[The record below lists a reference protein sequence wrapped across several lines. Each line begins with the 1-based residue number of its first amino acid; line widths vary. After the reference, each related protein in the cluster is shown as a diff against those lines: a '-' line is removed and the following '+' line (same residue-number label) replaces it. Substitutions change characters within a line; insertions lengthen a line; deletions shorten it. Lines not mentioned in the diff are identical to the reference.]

1 MRIELV
7 ALLIIGIF
15 QSALLVFLLLAK
27 KPKSVS
33 DYILSGYLLI
43 SAITILFAYLEIWT
57 RTNGY
62 AFPWLLNLSTPLIL
76 LIGPSL
82 WIYVKSLTTQSF
94 RFKPIYLLL
103 ALPFVVVLLLLI
115 SANYIAPGDIKIEVD
130 QTESFRGDFVFF
142 FIMGLIALSNVGY
155 TLWGLLLIRGYRKRL
170 RTYFSKTEHIDLRW
184 LRFLLISAMVSYA
197 SISVLYIVDTVLE
210 LMSYQELQ
218 LTGFGIASLFVL
230 AVGFVGLKQGN
241 IFTSVPK
248 HFDMDKALNLTEK
261 TLPITNQEEEFVHTL
276 LRYMKDQ
283 KPHLNPELTIS
294 RLSQELDCT
303 PDYLSGVI
311 NGRLNMNF
319 FDFVNH
325 HRIEEFKG
333 LARDPKNKNL
343 TLISLAYDSGF
354 NSKAT
359 FNRVFKKEVGCTP
372 SEYLGNI
379 SI

>member
-115 SANYIAPGDIKIEVD
+115 SD
-130 QTESFRGDFVFF
+130 
-142 FIMGLIALSNVGY
+142 
-155 TLWGLLLIRGYRKRL
+155 RK
-170 RTYFSKTEHIDLRW
+170 
-184 LRFLLISAMVSYA
+184 
-197 SISVLYIVDTVLE
+197 SVV
-210 LMSYQELQ
+210 
-218 LTGFGIASLFVL
+218 
-230 AVGFVGLKQGN
+230 
-241 IFTSVPK
+241 
-248 HFDMDKALNLTEK
+248 
-261 TLPITNQEEEFVHTL
+261 
-276 LRYMKDQ
+276 
-283 KPHLNPELTIS
+283 
-294 RLSQELDCT
+294 
-303 PDYLSGVI
+303 
-311 NGRLNMNF
+311 
-319 FDFVNH
+319 
-325 HRIEEFKG
+325 
-333 LARDPKNKNL
+333 
-343 TLISLAYDSGF
+343 
-354 NSKAT
+354 
-359 FNRVFKKEVGCTP
+359 
-372 SEYLGNI
+372 
-379 SI
+379 